1 MSESPIPANPRRAS
15 EMTFLAVGAI
25 VVAARDLVI
34 GVASYGTRITVPTRT
49 GAP

>member
-1 MSESPIPANPRRAS
+1 
-15 EMTFLAVGAI
+15 MTSLAVGAI

-34 GVASYGTRITVPTRT
+34 GIVSYGTRITIPTRT